1 MEDSFASLQAVL
13 VGNWGLREGFF
24 EEKLGALNQIKTLKK
39 KSIEQTRIHT
49 LKKNPQRKPE
59 FKVMFNLG
67 HWNSTS

>member
-39 KSIEQTRIHT
+39 
-49 LKKNPQRKPE
+49 NP
-59 FKVMFNLG
+59 
-67 HWNSTS
+67 